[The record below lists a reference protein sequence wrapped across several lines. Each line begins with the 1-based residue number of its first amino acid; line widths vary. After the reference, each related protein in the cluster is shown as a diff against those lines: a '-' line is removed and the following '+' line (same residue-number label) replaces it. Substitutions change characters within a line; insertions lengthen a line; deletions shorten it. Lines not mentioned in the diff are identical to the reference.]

1 MTDIKKGSITIF
13 NTNNFIDSSILIGA
27 NHEYTSPFLNVYEIK
42 KEKYHSSISNINL
55 GSIVHTIYY
64 NSKAGKFER
73 KSLNSNT
80 LNYINNKSNDDKS
93 NDDKLSVDKSNE
105 DILTSIE
112 INTIDLDKFESE
124 FYNNYYNKLV
134 ILKSVDLELK
144 KKAIKET
151 NDLDNAK
158 FTTSAHLEFLPP
170 TMTIIGYKFSDEKK
184 KICEDTGDI
193 NLEFK
198 CKWYN
203 NTAKTFSEE
212 FLPYQVLALIK
223 NHEELVKKIKL
234 LPELIKSKKII
245 QIALEKPIV
254 FKNSEGEPT
263 GEEISYELLK
273 PHSIAFYH
281 YYHQLLVK
289 SLFSDKIRKQKIEID
304 YKICNDVFG
313 VKYQKDE
320 DKISFYDFI
329 PNEYYLI
336 KYKDK
341 NNNITKRIIR
351 VNNIYSLEI
360 FNGMQAIP
368 DEQIS
373 QYFNN
378 LKVKAN
384 CLLRRGEIRNFRLQG
399 MLEITPINRFGERQ
413 DKSFFESEYII
424 TENIKN

>member
-1 MTDIKKGSITIF
+1 MADIKKGSITIF

-27 NHEYTSPFLNVYEIK
+27 NHEYTSPFLIVYEVK

-73 KSLNSNT
+73 KNFNSNA
-80 LNYINNKSNDDKS
+80 LNYVNIKSSEDKS
-93 NDDKLSVDKSNE
+93 SEDKSSE
-105 DILTSIE
+105 HILTSIE
-112 INTIDLDKFESE
+112 INNIDLDKFESE

-144 KKAIKET
+144 KRAIKET

-193 NLEFK
+193 KLEFK

-203 NTAKTFSEE
+203 SATKIFSEE

-223 NHEELVKKIKL
+223 NHEELNKKIKL

-245 QIALEKPIV
+245 QIALENPIV
-254 FKNSEGEPT
+254 FKNREGEPT

-289 SLFSDKIRKQKIEID
+289 LLFSDKIRKQKIEID

-320 DKISFYDFI
+320 DKISFYVFI

-351 VNNIYSLEI
+351 VNNIYSLVI
-360 FNGMQAIP
+360 FNDMQPISN
-368 DEQIS
+368 EQIS
-373 QYFNN
+373 QYYNN
-378 LKVKAN
+378 LKVEAN

-399 MLEITPINRFGERQ
+399 MLEITPINRFGEQQ

-424 TENIKN
+424 T

>member
-1 MTDIKKGSITIF
+1 MTNIKKGNIAVF
-13 NTNNFIDSSILIGA
+13 NTNNFIDFSILIGA

-55 GSIVHTIYY
+55 GSIIHTIFY

-73 KSLNSNT
+73 KNFNSNT
-80 LNYINNKSNDDKS
+80 LNYVEN
-93 NDDKLSVDKSNE
+93 KLSETN
-105 DILTSIE
+105 LTSIE
-112 INTIDLDKFESE
+112 KIDIDFDKFESE

-144 KKAIKET
+144 KRAIKET

-158 FTTSAHLEFLPP
+158 FTTNAHLEFLPP
-170 TMTIIGYKFSDEKK
+170 TMNIIGYKFSDEKK
-184 KICEDTGDI
+184 RICEDTGDI

-203 NTAKTFSEE
+203 STAKTFSEE
-212 FLPYQVLALIK
+212 YLPYQVLVFIENNEGLNRK
-223 NHEELVKKIKL
+223 VKL
-234 LPELIKSKKII
+234 LPELIESQRII
-245 QIALEKPIV
+245 QIALEKPII
-254 FKNSEGEPT
+254 FKNREGELSD
-263 GEEISYELLK
+263 EKISYELLK

-289 SLFSDKIRKQKIEID
+289 SLFSDKIRKQKIEIE
-304 YKICNDVFG
+304 YKMCNDVLG

-320 DKISFYDFI
+320 DKVSSYDFI

-341 NNNITKRIIR
+341 NNNFTKRIIR
-351 VNNIYSLEI
+351 VNYIYSLET
-360 FNGMQAIP
+360 FNSIENIP
-368 DEQIS
+368 NEQIS
-373 QYFNN
+373 LYYSN
-378 LKVKAN
+378 LKINAN

-399 MLEITPINRFGERQ
+399 VLEITPINRFGDQQ
-413 DKSFFESEYII
+413 DKSFFESEFVKSI
-424 TENIKN
+424 EVSDK

>member
-1 MTDIKKGSITIF
+1 MTNIEKGSIVIF

-27 NHEYTSPFLNVYEIK
+27 NHEYISPFLNVYEMK
-42 KEKYHSSISNINL
+42 KEKFHSSISSVNL
-55 GSIVHTIYY
+55 GSVVNTIYY
-64 NSKAGKFER
+64 NSKSGKFER
-73 KSLNSNT
+73 KNFNSNT
-80 LNYINNKSNDDKS
+80 LNYVEN
-93 NDDKLSVDKSNE
+93 KLSE
-105 DILTSIE
+105 DILTSIN
-112 INTIDLDKFESE
+112 INNIDLDKFESE

-144 KKAIKET
+144 KRAIKET

-184 KICEDTGDI
+184 RICEDTGDI

-203 NTAKTFSEE
+203 STTKTFSEE

-223 NHEELVKKIKL
+223 KHEELDKKIKL
-234 LPELIKSKKII
+234 LPELIKSKKNI
-245 QIALEKPIV
+245 QIALENPIV
-254 FKNSEGEPT
+254 FKNKEGELT
-263 GEEISYELLK
+263 DEIISYELLK

-304 YKICNDVFG
+304 FKICNDVFG

-320 DKISFYDFI
+320 DKVSFYDFI

-351 VNNIYSLEI
+351 VNKVEVNGEIYSSLED
-360 FNGMQAIP
+360 FKNFEKTLNT
-368 DEQIS
+368 EQLLDF
-373 QYFNN
+373 YKV
-378 LKVKAN
+378 LKINTN

-399 MLEITPINRFGERQ
+399 MLEITPINRFGDQQ
-413 DKSFFESEYII
+413 DKSFFESEY
-424 TENIKN
+424 N

>member
-1 MTDIKKGSITIF
+1 MTNIEKGSITIF
-13 NTNNFIDSSILIGA
+13 NTNNFIDSLILIGA
-27 NHEYTSPFLNVYEIK
+27 NHEYISPFLNVYEVR
-42 KEKYHSSISNINL
+42 KEKFHTSLPSQTL
-55 GSIVHTIYY
+55 GGIVHAIYY

-73 KSLNSNT
+73 KNFNSNA
-80 LNYINNKSNDDKS
+80 LNNVEN
-93 NDDKLSVDKSNE
+93 KLSEVN
-105 DILTSIE
+105 LTSIE
-112 INTIDLDKFESE
+112 IKNIDFDKFENE

-144 KKAIKET
+144 KRAIKET

-170 TMTIIGYKFSDEKK
+170 VMTIIGYKFSDEKK
-184 KICEDTGDI
+184 RICEDTGDI
-193 NLEFK
+193 NLELK

-203 NTAKTFSEE
+203 STAKTFSEE

-223 NHEELVKKIKL
+223 KHEELNTKNKL
-234 LPELIKSKKII
+234 LPELIKSKKNI
-245 QIALEKPIV
+245 QIALENPIV
-254 FKNSEGEPT
+254 FKNKEGELT
-263 GEEISYELLK
+263 DEIISYELLE

-304 YKICNDVFG
+304 FKICNDVFG

-320 DKISFYDFI
+320 DKVSFYDFI

-351 VNNIYSLEI
+351 VNKVEVNGEIYSSLED
-360 FNGMQAIP
+360 FKNFEKTLNT
-368 DEQIS
+368 EQLLDF
-373 QYFNN
+373 YKV
-378 LKVKAN
+378 LKINTN

-399 MLEITPINRFGERQ
+399 MLEITPINRFGDQQ
-413 DKSFFESEYII
+413 DKSFFESEY
-424 TENIKN
+424 N

>member
-1 MTDIKKGSITIF
+1 MTNIKKGNIAVF

-42 KEKYHSSISNINL
+42 KEKYHPSISNINL
-55 GSIVHTIYY
+55 GSIIHTIFY

-73 KSLNSNT
+73 KNFNSNT
-80 LNYINNKSNDDKS
+80 LNYVEN
-93 NDDKLSVDKSNE
+93 KLSETN
-105 DILTSIE
+105 LTSIE
-112 INTIDLDKFESE
+112 KIDIDFDKFERE

-144 KKAIKET
+144 KRAIKET

-170 TMTIIGYKFSDEKK
+170 TMNIIGYKFSDEKK
-184 KICEDTGDI
+184 RICEDTGDI

-203 NTAKTFSEE
+203 STAKTFSQEY
-212 FLPYQVLALIK
+212 LPYHVLALIENNEGLNRK
-223 NHEELVKKIKL
+223 VKL
-234 LPELIKSKKII
+234 LPELIESQKII
-245 QIALEKPIV
+245 QIALENPII
-254 FKNSEGEPT
+254 FKNNEGELT
-263 GEEISYELLK
+263 DEIISYELLQ

-289 SLFSDKIRKQKIEID
+289 SLFSDKIRKQKIEIE
-304 YKICNDVFG
+304 YKMCNDVLG

-320 DKISFYDFI
+320 DKVSSYDFI

-351 VNNIYSLEI
+351 VNKVEVNGETYSSLED
-360 FNGMQAIP
+360 FKNFLKTLNT
-368 DEQIS
+368 EQPLEIEV
-373 QYFNN
+373 YKK
-378 LKVKAN
+378 LKINAN

-399 MLEITPINRFGERQ
+399 MLEITPINRFGDQQ
-413 DKSFFESEYII
+413 DKSFFESEY
-424 TENIKN
+424 N

>member
-1 MTDIKKGSITIF
+1 MTNIEKGSIAVF

-27 NHEYTSPFLNVYEIK
+27 NHEYTSPFLNVYEVK
-42 KEKYHSSISNINL
+42 KEKFHSSISSVNL
-55 GSIVHTIYY
+55 GSIVHAIYY

-73 KSLNSNT
+73 KNFNSNA
-80 LNYINNKSNDDKS
+80 LNYVNIKSSEDKS
-93 NDDKLSVDKSNE
+93 SE

-112 INTIDLDKFESE
+112 INNIDLDKFESE
-124 FYNNYYNKLV
+124 FYNTYYNKLV

-144 KKAIKET
+144 KRAIKET

-203 NTAKTFSEE
+203 STAKTFSEE

-223 NHEELVKKIKL
+223 NNEELDKRIKL

-245 QIALEKPIV
+245 QIALEIPIV
-254 FKNSEGEPT
+254 FKNREGEPT

-289 SLFSDKIRKQKIEID
+289 LLFSDKIRKQKIEID

-320 DKISFYDFI
+320 DKVSSYDFI

-351 VNNIYSLEI
+351 VNYIYSLET
-360 FNGMQAIP
+360 FNGIENIP
-368 DEQIS
+368 NEQIS
-373 QYFNN
+373 LYYSN
-378 LKVKAN
+378 LKINAN

-399 MLEITPINRFGERQ
+399 MLEIAPINRFGDQQ
-413 DKSFFESEYII
+413 DKSFFESEY
-424 TENIKN
+424 N

>member
-1 MTDIKKGSITIF
+1 MTNIKKGNIAVF

-42 KEKYHSSISNINL
+42 KEKYHPSISNINL
-55 GSIVHTIYY
+55 GSIIHTIFY

-73 KSLNSNT
+73 KNFNSNT
-80 LNYINNKSNDDKS
+80 LNYVEN
-93 NDDKLSVDKSNE
+93 KLSETN
-105 DILTSIE
+105 LTSIE
-112 INTIDLDKFESE
+112 KIDIDFDKFERE

-144 KKAIKET
+144 KRVIKET

-170 TMTIIGYKFSDEKK
+170 TMNIIGYKFSDEKK
-184 KICEDTGDI
+184 RICEDTGDI

-203 NTAKTFSEE
+203 STAKTFSQEY
-212 FLPYQVLALIK
+212 LPYHVLALIENNEGLNRK
-223 NHEELVKKIKL
+223 VKL
-234 LPELIKSKKII
+234 LPELIESQKII
-245 QIALEKPIV
+245 QIALENPII
-254 FKNSEGEPT
+254 FKNNKGELT
-263 GEEISYELLK
+263 DEIISYELLQ

-289 SLFSDKIRKQKIEID
+289 SLFSDKIRKQKIEIE
-304 YKICNDVFG
+304 YKMCNDVLG

-320 DKISFYDFI
+320 DKVSSYDFI

-351 VNNIYSLEI
+351 VNKVEVNGETYSSLED
-360 FNGMQAIP
+360 FKNFLKTLNT
-368 DEQIS
+368 EQPLEIEV
-373 QYFNN
+373 YKK
-378 LKVKAN
+378 LKINAN

-399 MLEITPINRFGERQ
+399 MLEITPINRFGDQQ
-413 DKSFFESEYII
+413 DKSFFESEY
-424 TENIKN
+424 N

>member
-1 MTDIKKGSITIF
+1 MTNIEKGSIAVF

-27 NHEYTSPFLNVYEIK
+27 NHEYTSPFLNVYEVK
-42 KEKYHSSISNINL
+42 KEKFHSSISSVNL
-55 GSIVHTIYY
+55 GSIVHAIYY

-73 KSLNSNT
+73 KNFNT
-80 LNYINNKSNDDKS
+80 NALNYVNVKSSEDNS
-93 NDDKLSVDKSNE
+93 SE

-112 INTIDLDKFESE
+112 INNIDLDKFESE

-144 KKAIKET
+144 KRAIKET

-158 FTTSAHLEFLPP
+158 FTTSTHLEFLPP

-184 KICEDTGDI
+184 RICEDTGDI

-203 NTAKTFSEE
+203 STAKTFSEE

-223 NHEELVKKIKL
+223 NNEELDKRIKL

-245 QIALEKPIV
+245 QIALENPIV
-254 FKNSEGEPT
+254 FKNREGEPT

-289 SLFSDKIRKQKIEID
+289 LLFSDKIRKQKIEID

-320 DKISFYDFI
+320 DKVSSYDFI

-351 VNNIYSLEI
+351 VNKVEVNGETYSSLED
-360 FNGMQAIP
+360 FKNFLKTLNT
-368 DEQIS
+368 EQPLEIEV
-373 QYFNN
+373 YKK
-378 LKVKAN
+378 LKINAN

-399 MLEITPINRFGERQ
+399 MLEITPINRFGDQQ
-413 DKSFFESEYII
+413 DKSFFESEY
-424 TENIKN
+424 N